1 MVWMQDGY
9 TVLNVRKNAT
19 KLVPPAALARLGLQ
33 QPTPYRGDSRYLAMA
48 SGGDPQR
55 LAVWDT
61 ARNDTL
67 VLGENDVNIIK
78 LQKRISPLERKDH

>member
-1 MVWMQDGY
+1 MSTAARRLQDGY
-9 TVLNVRKNAT
+9 TVLHVRQNAT
-19 KLVPPAALARLGLQ
+19 KLEPPPALAALGVM

-48 SGGDPQR
+48 SSGDPQR

-67 VLGENDVNIIK
+67 TLGEQ
-78 LQKRISPLERKDH
+78 LC